1 MDSSV
6 TIDQESLGV
15 EFADGQLSGN
25 LLRRP
30 IESTP
35 RAEIHSRN
43 ERTLVPLLE
52 TESSKGA
59 IAEPVANFASGMW
72 EFNEAGVPAKSEL
85 HR

>member
-1 MDSSV
+1 M
-6 TIDQESLGV
+6 

-59 IAEPVANFASGMW
+59 IAEPVANLFQECGNSMKLGCQQKVNYIV
-72 EFNEAGVPAKSEL
+72 EGNLGGSQIQV
-85 HR
+85 

>member
-59 IAEPVANFASGMW
+59 IAEPATNFVSGMW
-72 EFNEAGVPAKSEL
+72 QFNEAGGPAKSEL